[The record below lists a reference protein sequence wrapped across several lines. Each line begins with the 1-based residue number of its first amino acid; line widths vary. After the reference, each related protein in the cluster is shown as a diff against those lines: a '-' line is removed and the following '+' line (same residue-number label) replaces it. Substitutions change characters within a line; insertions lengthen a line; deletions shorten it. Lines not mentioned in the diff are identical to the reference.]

1 MSKKVISIETGILW
15 TKVALVEANR
25 KSPHVYDVF
34 RFRTPEHAIEDGYI
48 RDKENFAKVLKEE
61 LTKHQIFETAVNFSI
76 NSSKVIT
83 REISIPFV
91 KDKQIE
97 NVVNA
102 QAREYFP
109 MDISSYT
116 ISFRK
121 MDTVETPEGKQ
132 LKILLFAIPDNL
144 LTNYCSF
151 AETMGLEIENFEYVG
166 NSAVSFINSYF
177 TEDSV
182 VVQIEEQATIF
193 SMISDKKIVF
203 QRITPYGYGTALSS
217 VLDHSVFGVN
227 DEYEAFEFLKTH
239 DVLHTKPNAVEFENS
254 GIEDLNRRQEV
265 LEEAYAD
272 VKEAIGYHMRVVY
285 TALEYYQ
292 NQAKGDFKGRLRLI
306 GDGVQFAGIKKMFR
320 SEIPLECVDAN
331 YAMLIQSAKAE
342 AGFEGFASFDA
353 AGYLSVIGAT
363 INPIKITPKEW
374 KEKEDKKNTL
384 QTAYYILAVAGAISV
399 LLILIGT
406 IRELVAVTQAKKLD
420 NRISEL
426 AYIQDIYA
434 ENEELAANAGKLQ
447 AFQAVTQ
454 TPNEN
459 LGLLIFYLEN
469 KLPTSMTVQNLTI
482 IESSITLN
490 MSCDHKLTAAQ
501 MLLNFKEIPFLQDVT
516 IPTMA
521 EVEDES
527 GNTSWQFTV
536 TANYKPMTEEE
547 IEALGVVLDF
557 VEDTQPVEN
566 TEDTEESDED
576 SDEDSDEESNDEDSE
591 DNEDDD
597 NVTDDEENED
607 EEN

>member
-1 MSKKVISIETGILW
+1 M
-15 TKVALVEANR
+15 
-25 KSPHVYDVF
+25 
-34 RFRTPEHAIEDGYI
+34 
-48 RDKENFAKVLKEE
+48 
-61 LTKHQIFETAVNFSI
+61 
-76 NSSKVIT
+76 
-83 REISIPFV
+83 
-91 KDKQIE
+91 
-97 NVVNA
+97 
-102 QAREYFP
+102 
-109 MDISSYT
+109 
-116 ISFRK
+116 
-121 MDTVETPEGKQ
+121 
-132 LKILLFAIPDNL
+132 
-144 LTNYCSF
+144 
-151 AETMGLEIENFEYVG
+151 
-166 NSAVSFINSYF
+166 
-177 TEDSV
+177 
-182 VVQIEEQATIF
+182 
-193 SMISDKKIVF
+193 
-203 QRITPYGYGTALSS
+203 
-217 VLDHSVFGVN
+217 
-227 DEYEAFEFLKTH
+227 
-239 DVLHTKPNAVEFENS
+239 
-254 GIEDLNRRQEV
+254 
-265 LEEAYAD
+265 
-272 VKEAIGYHMRVVY
+272 
-285 TALEYYQ
+285 
-292 NQAKGDFKGRLRLI
+292 I

-536 TANYKPMTEEE
+536 TASYKPMTEEE